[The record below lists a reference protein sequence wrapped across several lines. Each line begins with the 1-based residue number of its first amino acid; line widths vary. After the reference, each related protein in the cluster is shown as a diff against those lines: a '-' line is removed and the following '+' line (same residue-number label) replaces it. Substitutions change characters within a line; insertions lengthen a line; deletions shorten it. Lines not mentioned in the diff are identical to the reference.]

1 MELALLLV
9 FLVFVELAFTVWF
22 LARQRD
28 YMRRVKRLER
38 DVTKLAQVVSEGSA
52 DVLDAAPSLDDVD
65 LTSLGS
71 LINTASPEEL
81 AQAQA
86 LLNVLNSNLK
96 ED

>member
-28 YMRRVKRLER
+28 YVKRVKRLER
-38 DVTKLAQVVSEGSA
+38 NVTKLAQMVSEDKAG
-52 DVLDAAPSLDDVD
+52 VLDAAPSLDDVD

-71 LINTASPEEL
+71 IISTATPEDL

-86 LLNVLNSNLK
+86 LINALGLKK

>member
-28 YMRRVKRLER
+28 YSKRVKRLER
-38 DVTKLAQVVSEGSA
+38 NVAKLAQVVSEGETGA
-52 DVLDAAPSLDDVD
+52 MDAAPGLGDVD
-65 LTSLGS
+65 LTALGS
-71 LINTASPEEL
+71 LINTATPDEI

-86 LLNVLNSNLK
+86 FINALNLGK

>member
-9 FLVFVELAFTVWF
+9 FLVFVELAFTIWF

-28 YMRRVKRLER
+28 YMKRVKRLER
-38 DVTKLAQVVSEGSA
+38 NVSKLAEVVSEGSVDVA
-52 DVLDAAPSLDDVD
+52 DAVPAFEDVD
-65 LTSLGS
+65 LTSFGDI
-71 LINTASPEEL
+71 INTATPEDL

-86 LLNVLNSNLK
+86 LINAFVHGK

>member
-28 YMRRVKRLER
+28 YIKRVKRVER
-38 DVTKLAQVVSEGSA
+38 NVSKLAEMVSEGSA
-52 DVLDAAPSLDDVD
+52 DALDAAPSLDDVD
-65 LTSLGS
+65 LTSLVDI
-71 LINTASPEEL
+71 INTATPDEL

-86 LLNVLNSNLK
+86 LINAFVHGK

>member
-28 YMRRVKRLER
+28 YSKRVKRLER
-38 DVTKLAQVVSEGSA
+38 NVTKLAQVVSEGETGA
-52 DVLDAAPSLDDVD
+52 VDAAAGLGDVD
-65 LTSLGS
+65 LTALGS
-71 LINTASPEEL
+71 LINTATPEEI

-86 LLNVLNSNLK
+86 LVNALGLTNK